1 MHVDGE
7 RGRARATA
15 RGALGT
21 LAQGGAEELGPG
33 ASSRA
38 RPAGVE
44 ALDRRIASER
54 VWLDLLALRFVTH
67 PAFSRVF
74 AEFLTGVYHS
84 MRTAG
89 AVMEAA
95 RLRSVALAPECPV
108 AARLV
113 GYWEDHMRDEAG
125 HDAWLLADLRDGFG
139 IDPERDLGLPP
150 PEIAELMG
158 TLHFWVLH
166 THPVAALA
174 YFYVVERSAA
184 SARMLDFMAES
195 AGIPR
200 DAMRTLYRHAEIDVA
215 HGRELEELVDG
226 LPLTAAHHELL
237 ALSATT
243 VVRQLTRHM
252 ERMIGRA
259 DEVMA

>member
-1 MHVDGE
+1 MRGE
-7 RGRARATA
+7 QWPGRTAASPAAVVAGRRGSET
-15 RGALGT
+15 LGT
-21 LAQGGAEELGPG
+21 GA
-33 ASSRA
+33 ASRA
-38 RPAGVE
+38 RPPVVE

-67 PAFSRVF
+67 RAFSRVF
-74 AEFLTGVYHS
+74 AEFLIGVYHS

-139 IDPERDLGLPP
+139 IDAERDLGLPP

-166 THPVAALA
+166 THPVAVLA

-215 HGRELEELVDG
+215 HGQELEELVDG

-243 VVRQLTRHM
+243 VVRQLARHM

-259 DEVMA
+259 EEVTA